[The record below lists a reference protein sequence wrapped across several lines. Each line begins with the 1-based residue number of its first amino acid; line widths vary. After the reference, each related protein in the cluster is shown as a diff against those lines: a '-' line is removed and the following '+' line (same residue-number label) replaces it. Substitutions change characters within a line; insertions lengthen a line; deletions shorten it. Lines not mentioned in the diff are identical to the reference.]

1 MFSRKPIGTKLEDHV
16 SDSRGKTAL
25 VTGATSGIG
34 LAGARALAQE
44 GAYVFLV
51 GRRQDALEDAVAG
64 IGADQASFIRADVT
78 EQSDLDRVASTI
90 AATGRKLDILFANAG
105 IGEIAALGDLTWE
118 HYTTTFNTNVGGII
132 FTVQAALPLLN
143 EGASVIL
150 CGSSGDVKA
159 SPGMSVY
166 AASKTA
172 IRSLAR
178 SWAAELVDRRIR
190 VNVVAPGVTETPGLL
205 GLFSGSD
212 NGIADLTSSI
222 PMKRRARPEE
232 IGSVVA
238 FLASDG
244 STFMT
249 GSEVYVDGG
258 GSQF

>member
-1 MFSRKPIGTKLEDHV
+1 MSSLT
-16 SDSRGKTAL
+16 GKTAL

-34 LAGARALAQE
+34 LAAAQALAKD

-51 GRRQDALEDAVAG
+51 GRRQDALEAAVAE
-64 IGADQASFIRADVT
+64 IGADQSSFIRADVT

-90 AATGRKLDILFANAG
+90 EATGRRLDIVFANAG
-105 IGEIAALGDLTWE
+105 IAEVAALGDLTWE
-118 HYTTTFNTNVGGII
+118 HYTDTFNTNVGGIV
-132 FTVQAALPLLN
+132 FAVQAALPLLN

-150 CGSSGDVKA
+150 CGSAGDVKA

-166 AASKTA
+166 VASKAA

-190 VNVVAPGVTETPGLL
+190 VNVVAPGVTETPGL
-205 GLFSGSD
+205 
-212 NGIADLTSSI
+212 ADLFTGADDGLAALTSTI
-222 PMKRRARPEE
+222 PMKRRAHAAE

-249 GSEVYVDGG
+249 GSEIYVDGG
-258 GSQF
+258 ASQV

>member
-1 MFSRKPIGTKLEDHV
+1 MSSLT
-16 SDSRGKTAL
+16 GKTAL

-34 LAGARALAQE
+34 LAAAQALAKD

-51 GRRQDALEDAVAG
+51 GRRQDALEAAVAE
-64 IGADQASFIRADVT
+64 IGADQSSFIRADVT

-90 AATGRKLDILFANAG
+90 EATGRRLDIVFANAG
-105 IGEIAALGDLTWE
+105 IAEVAALGDLTWE
-118 HYTTTFNTNVGGII
+118 HYTDTFNTNVGGIV
-132 FTVQAALPLLN
+132 FAVQAALPLLN

-150 CGSSGDVKA
+150 CGSAGDVKA

-166 AASKTA
+166 VASKA
-172 IRSLAR
+172 AVRSLAR

-190 VNVVAPGVTETPGLL
+190 VNVVAPGVTETPGL
-205 GLFSGSD
+205 
-212 NGIADLTSSI
+212 ADLFTGADDGLAALTSTI
-222 PMKRRARPEE
+222 PMKRRAHADE

-258 GSQF
+258 ASQV

>member
-1 MFSRKPIGTKLEDHV
+1 MPSLT
-16 SDSRGKTAL
+16 GKTAL

-64 IGADQASFIRADVT
+64 IGSDKADFIRADVT
-78 EQSDLDRVASTI
+78 QQSDLDRVASTI
-90 AATGRKLDILFANAG
+90 ADSGRKLDIVFANAG
-105 IGEIAALGDLTWE
+105 VGEIAPLGELTWE
-118 HYTTTFNTNVGGII
+118 HYTTTFNINVGGII
-132 FTVQAALPLLN
+132 FTVQTVLPLLN
-143 EGASVIL
+143 EGASIIL

-178 SWAAELVDRRIR
+178 SWAAELIDRNIR
-190 VNVVAPGVTETPGLL
+190 VNVVAPGVTETPGLINIV
-205 GLFSGSD
+205 SGSD
-212 NGIADLTSSI
+212 EALADLTALV
-222 PMKRRARPEE
+222 PMGRRGRPEE
-232 IGSVVA
+232 IGNVIT

-244 STFMT
+244 SSFMT

>member
-1 MFSRKPIGTKLEDHV
+1 MPSSTD
-16 SDSRGKTAL
+16 KTAL

-34 LAGARALAQE
+34 LAAARALAQD

-51 GRRQDALEDAVAG
+51 GRREDALEQAVAG
-64 IGADQASFIRADVT
+64 IGEGQATYIRADVT
-78 EQSDLDRVASTI
+78 QQSDLDRVVATVE
-90 AATGRKLDILFANAG
+90 ATGRGLDVVFANAG
-105 IGEIAALGDLTWE
+105 IAAVAPLGEITWE
-118 HYTTTFNTNVGGII
+118 HYTTAFNTNVGGII

-159 SPGMSVY
+159 NPGTSVY

-178 SWAAELVDRRIR
+178 SWAAELVDRKIR
-190 VNVVAPGVTETPGLL
+190 VNVVAPGLTETPGLKE
-205 GLFSGSD
+205 LFSGD
-212 NGIADLTSSI
+212 DDGLAALASSM
-222 PMKRRARPEE
+222 PMKRLARPEE
-232 IGSVVA
+232 VSSVVA
-238 FLASDG
+238 FLASDA

-249 GSEVYVDGG
+249 GAEIYVDGG

>member
-1 MFSRKPIGTKLEDHV
+1 MTSLT
-16 SDSRGKTAL
+16 GKTAL

-34 LAGARALAQE
+34 LAAARALAQE

-51 GRRQDALEDAVAG
+51 GRREDALEEAVAG
-64 IGADQASFIRADVT
+64 IGAGQASFIRADVAQ
-78 EQSDLDRVASTI
+78 QSDLDRVASTI
-90 AATGRKLDILFANAG
+90 EATGRTLDILFANAG
-105 IGEIAALGDLTWE
+105 VAEVAMLGDLTWE
-118 HYTTTFNTNVGGII
+118 HYAATFNTNVGGII
-132 FTVQAALPLLN
+132 FTVQTVLPLLS
-143 EGASVIL
+143 EGSSVIL

-159 SPGMSVY
+159 SPGTSVY

-178 SWAAELVDRRIR
+178 SWAAELLDRKIR
-190 VNVVAPGVTETPGLL
+190 VNVVAPGLTETPGLIDL
-205 GLFSGSD
+205 MSGSD
-212 NGIADLTSSI
+212 EALADLTSTV

-232 IGSVVA
+232 IASVVT

-258 GSQF
+258 ASQF

>member
-1 MFSRKPIGTKLEDHV
+1 MPFLA
-16 SDSRGKTAL
+16 GKTAL

-34 LAGARALAQE
+34 LAGARALAQD

-51 GRRQDALEDAVAG
+51 GRSEDALEDAVAG
-64 IGADQASFIRADVT
+64 IGAEQAGYIRADVT
-78 EQSDLDRVASTI
+78 QQSDLDRVASTI
-90 AATGRKLDILFANAG
+90 EATGRGLDIVFANAG
-105 IGEIAALGDLTWE
+105 IAEVAPLGEITWE
-118 HYTTTFNTNVGGII
+118 HFTTTFNTNVGGII

-159 SPGMSVY
+159 NPGTSVY

-178 SWAAELVDRRIR
+178 SWAAELVDRKIR
-190 VNVVAPGVTETPGLL
+190 VNVVAPGLTETPGLKRL
-205 GLFSGSD
+205 FAGADDGL
-212 NGIADLTSSI
+212 AALTAAM
-222 PMKRRARPEE
+222 PMKRLARPEE
-232 IGSVVA
+232 VGSVVA

-249 GSEVYVDGG
+249 GSELYVDGG

>member
-1 MFSRKPIGTKLEDHV
+1 MSTLA
-16 SDSRGKTAL
+16 GKTAL

-34 LAGARALAQE
+34 LAAAQAIARE

-51 GRRQDALEDAVAG
+51 GRRQDALEEAVAG

-78 EQSDLDRVASTI
+78 EQSDLDRIASTI
-90 AATGRKLDILFANAG
+90 EASGRKLDILFANAG
-105 IGEIAALGDLTWE
+105 MAEPAALGDLTWE

-132 FTVQAALPLLN
+132 FTVQAALPLLT
-143 EGASVIL
+143 EGSSVIL

-178 SWAAELVDRRIR
+178 TWAAELIDRKIR
-190 VNVVAPGVTETPGLL
+190 VNVVAPGLTETPGLL
-205 GLFSGSD
+205 GLGSG
-212 NGIADLTSSI
+212 ADFASAV
-222 PMKRRARPEE
+222 PMKRLARPEE

>member
-1 MFSRKPIGTKLEDHV
+1 V
-16 SDSRGKTAL
+16 SDLTGKTAL

-44 GAYVFLV
+44 GAYVFLA
-51 GRRQDALEDAVAG
+51 GRRQDALEEAVAG
-64 IGADQASFIRADVT
+64 IGADRASFIRADVT
-78 EQSDLDRVASTI
+78 KQSDLDRVASTI
-90 AATGRKLDILFANAG
+90 EATGRRLDILFANAG
-105 IGEIAALGDLTWE
+105 VGEVAVLGGLTWE
-118 HYTTTFNTNVGGII
+118 HYTNTFNTNVGGII
-132 FTVQAALPLLN
+132 FTVQTVLPLLN
-143 EGASVIL
+143 EGSSVIL

-178 SWAAELVDRRIR
+178 SWAAELVDRGIR
-190 VNVVAPGVTETPGLL
+190 VNVVAPGVTETPGLID
-205 GLFSGSD
+205 LFAGSD
-212 NGIADLTSSI
+212 DGLADLTSSI

-232 IGSVVA
+232 IGSVVT